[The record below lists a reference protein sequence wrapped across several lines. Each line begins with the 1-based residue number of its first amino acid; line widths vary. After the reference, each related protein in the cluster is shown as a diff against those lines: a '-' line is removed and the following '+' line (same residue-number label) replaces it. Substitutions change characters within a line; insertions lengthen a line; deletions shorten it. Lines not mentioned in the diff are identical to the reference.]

1 MSKTSSDYTDL
12 GIDPT
17 KVEWKHTPWPKL
29 ERYVFKLQKRIFKAA
44 QEGDDK
50 TVRILQKTLL
60 RSRSAK
66 TLAVRQVSQ
75 DNQGKNTAGIDGIK
89 SLTPAQRLQVVSSLR
104 MSERATP
111 TRRVWI
117 PKANT
122 TEKRPLG
129 IPTLH
134 DRALQ
139 ALVKQALEPEW
150 EARFEAN
157 SYGFR
162 PGRSAHDAIEA
173 IYSTINKKAKYVLDA
188 DIAKCFDRINHD
200 ALLTKLA
207 TFPVL
212 RRQIKSWL
220 KAGLM
225 EGGELFPTAEGTP
238 QGGVI
243 SPLLANV
250 ALHGMETALHQA
262 FAYGTR
268 TVGDQRKWV
277 SKVQL
282 IRYADDFVI
291 IHEDRQTVEMAR
303 TLITEWL
310 RPMGLELK
318 PSKTRL
324 THTLHEVDGQVGFDF
339 LGFTIRQFRAGKH
352 RTGYYKKGVPLGFKT
367 SVRPS
372 KAGVKRHYRQL
383 AMMVNAH
390 KAKPQSEL
398 IAVLNPV
405 IRGWTNY
412 YSRVVSK
419 RTFTR
424 LGHLL
429 YQKLRA
435 WARRRHHNKTT
446 AWAIHRYWTI
456 CKGKG
461 WWFAARQGK
470 HPLQLARHAD
480 TAIVRHVKVQES
492 RSPYDGDWSYW
503 GTRLGRHPEMG
514 TSRSTLLKRQK
525 GRCTHCKLL
534 FRYGDKVE
542 IDHILPLFKGGGN
555 GVNNLQLLHRH
566 CHHIKTA
573 SDNRDATGAVLT
585 ARLTRSRVR

>member
-1 MSKTSSDYTDL
+1 M
-12 GIDPT
+12 
-17 KVEWKHTPWPKL
+17 EWRHTPWPKL
-29 ERYVFKLQKRIFKAA
+29 EQYVFKLQKRIFKAA
-44 QEGDDK
+44 QLGDDK
-50 TVRILQKTLL
+50 TVRSLQKMLL

-89 SLTPAQRLQVVSSLR
+89 SLTPVQRLQLVRSLR
-104 MSERATP
+104 LSERSTP

-117 PKANT
+117 PKSNT

-162 PGRSAHDAIEA
+162 PGRSGQDAVEA

-262 FAYGTR
+262 FAYGIR

-291 IHEDRQTVEMAR
+291 IHEDRATVEMAR

-310 RPMGLELK
+310 KPMGLELK

-324 THTLHEVDGQVGFDF
+324 IHTLQEVDGHVGFDF
-339 LGFTIRQFRAGKH
+339 LGFTVRQFRAGKH

-383 AMMVNAH
+383 AMIVNAH
-390 KAKPQSEL
+390 KSKPQSEL

-412 YSRVVSK
+412 YSRAVSK

-435 WARRRHHNKTT
+435 
-446 AWAIHRYWTI
+446 
-456 CKGKG
+456 
-461 WWFAARQGK
+461 
-470 HPLQLARHAD
+470 
-480 TAIVRHVKVQES
+480 
-492 RSPYDGDWSYW
+492 
-503 GTRLGRHPEMG
+503 
-514 TSRSTLLKRQK
+514 
-525 GRCTHCKLL
+525 
-534 FRYGDKVE
+534 
-542 IDHILPLFKGGGN
+542 
-555 GVNNLQLLHRH
+555 
-566 CHHIKTA
+566 
-573 SDNRDATGAVLT
+573 
-585 ARLTRSRVR
+585 

>member
-1 MSKTSSDYTDL
+1 MTKQCVVSK
-12 GIDPT
+12 
-17 KVEWKHTPWPKL
+17 
-29 ERYVFKLQKRIFKAA
+29 
-44 QEGDDK
+44 
-50 TVRILQKTLL
+50 KTLL

-75 DNQGKNTAGIDGIK
+75 DNRGKNTAGVDGIK
-89 SLTPAQRLQVVSSLR
+89 SLTPAQRLSLVVSLR
-104 MSERATP
+104 LGDQAAP

-117 PKANT
+117 PKADT

-129 IPTLH
+129 IPTLN

-173 IYSTINKKAKYVLDA
+173 IYTAINKKAKYVLDA

-212 RRQIKSWL
+212 KRQIKSWL

-225 EGGELFPTAEGTP
+225 EGGRLFPTAEGTP

-243 SPLLANV
+243 SPLLANI
-250 ALHGMETALHQA
+250 ALHGMETTIQQA
-262 FAYGTR
+262 FSYGTR
-268 TVGDQRKWV
+268 KVGDQRKWV

-291 IHEDRQTVEMAR
+291 IHEDQTTIEMAK
-303 TLITEWL
+303 TLITDWL

-318 PSKTRL
+318 ISKTRL
-324 THTLHEVDGQVGFDF
+324 THTLNEVDGNVGFDF
-339 LGFTIRQFRAGKH
+339 LGFTVRQFRVGKY
-352 RTGYYKKGVPLGFKT
+352 RTGYWKKGVPLGFKT

-372 KAGVKRHYRQL
+372 KVGVERHYRQL
-383 AMMVNAH
+383 AKIVDAH
-390 KAKPQSEL
+390 KSKAQSEL
-398 IAVLNPV
+398 IAALNPV

-435 WARRRHHNKTT
+435 WARRRHRNKTT
-446 AWAIHRYWTI
+446 AWAIHKYWTI

-461 WWFAARQGK
+461 WWFAAHQGK
-470 HPLQLARHAD
+470 QRHQLARHAD
-480 TAIVRHVKVQES
+480 TLIVRHIKVQGS
-492 RSPYDGDWSYW
+492 RSPFDGDWAYW
-503 GTRLGRHPEMG
+503 GTRLGRHPELG
-514 TSRSTLLKRQK
+514 ISRSMLLKRQR

-534 FRYGDKVE
+534 IRYGDKVE
-542 IDHILPLFKGGGN
+542 IDHVIPLFKGGASGF
-555 GVNNLQLLHRH
+555 NNLQLLHRH
-566 CHHIKTA
+566 CHHTKTA
-573 SDNRDATGAVLT
+573 SDYRDAAGTVVT